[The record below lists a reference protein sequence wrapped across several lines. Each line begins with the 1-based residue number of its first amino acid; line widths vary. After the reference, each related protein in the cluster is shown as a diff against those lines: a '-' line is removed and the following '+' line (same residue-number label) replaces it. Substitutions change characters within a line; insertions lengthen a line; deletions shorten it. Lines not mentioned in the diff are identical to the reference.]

1 MLPTRRRL
9 GSIYKKKVFM
19 KGLQDKTVLITG
31 ALGGIGRA
39 TIQAFNAY
47 NVQLILIDIVAEDK
61 YFLDCLKN
69 QAVYF
74 QVDIAQPEHVDQIYQ
89 QILKQFPQI
98 DFLIH
103 TAGVYQHIELD
114 DLDFATWNQQINLNL
129 NANYY
134 LIKSFKNALTED
146 SAIVNI
152 ASIAGHQ
159 GSLAHTAYATAKG
172 GVVAL
177 SKSLAIE
184 LAPKTRVNTVSPG
197 LIDTQMMQGMT
208 AEKRRDMTEATPLQ
222 RLGQPHEIA
231 DVILF
236 LCSQGASF
244 MTGENIHVNGG
255 LYRH

>member
-1 MLPTRRRL
+1 
-9 GSIYKKKVFM
+9 M
-19 KGLQDKTVLITG
+19 KGLQHKTVLLTG

-39 TIQAFNAY
+39 TIQAFDDY
-47 NVQLILIDIVAEDK
+47 DVKLILIDVVAKDQE
-61 YFLDCLKN
+61 FLEHLKSS
-69 QAVYF
+69 AVYF
-74 QVDIAQPEHVDQIYQ
+74 QADIAKPQNMAQLRQH
-89 QILKQFPQI
+89 ILTEFPQI

-103 TAGVYQHIELD
+103 AAGVYQHIDLD
-114 DLDFATWNQQINLNL
+114 DLDDLDAVTWNDQINLNL

-134 LIKSFKNALTED
+134 LIKSFKNALTEQ

-177 SKSLAIE
+177 SKSLALE
-184 LAPKTRVNTVSPG
+184 LAPKTRVNTISPG

-208 AEKRRDMTEATPLQ
+208 EEKRRGMTAMTPLK
-222 RLGQPHEIA
+222 RLGQPQEIA

-236 LCSQGASF
+236 LCSQNASF
-244 MTGENIHVNGG
+244 ITGETIHVNGG

>member
-1 MLPTRRRL
+1 
-9 GSIYKKKVFM
+9 M
-19 KGLQDKTVLITG
+19 KGLHHKTVLMTG

-39 TIQAFNAY
+39 TIQAFDDYA
-47 NVQLILIDIVAEDK
+47 VQMILIDVVAPDQQ
-61 YFLDCLKN
+61 FLDSLKSRS
-69 QAVYF
+69 VYF
-74 QVDIAQPEHVDQIYQ
+74 QADIAQPQQVEQVYE

-103 TAGVYQHIELD
+103 AAGVYQHIELD
-114 DLDFATWNQQINLNL
+114 DLDMQTWNQQINLNL

-134 LIKSFKNALTED
+134 LIHRFKDALTQD
-146 SAIVNI
+146 SAIVNL

-159 GSLAHTAYATAKG
+159 GSIAHTAYATAKG

-177 SKSLAIE
+177 SKSLAID

-197 LIDTQMMQGMT
+197 LIDTRMMQGMT
-208 AEKRRDMTEATPLQ
+208 AEIRLAMTQATPLQ
-222 RLGQPHEIA
+222 RLGQPREIA

-236 LCSQGASF
+236 LCSQSASF

>member
-1 MLPTRRRL
+1 
-9 GSIYKKKVFM
+9 M
-19 KGLQDKTVLITG
+19 KGLQHKTLLLTG

-39 TIQAFNAY
+39 TIRAFDNY
-47 NVQLILIDIVAEDK
+47 DVHMILIDVVAKDEL
-61 YFLDCLKN
+61 FLAALKS
-69 QAVYF
+69 QVRYF
-74 QVDIAQPEHVDQIYQ
+74 QADIANPQAIDQLRQ
-89 QILKQFPQI
+89 TILAQYPNI

-103 TAGVYQHIELD
+103 AAGVYQHIELD
-114 DLDFATWNQQINLNL
+114 ELDFATWNQQINLNL

-134 LIKSFKNALTED
+134 LIKSFKAALTEH

-159 GSLAHTAYATAKG
+159 GSVSHTAYATAKG
-172 GVVAL
+172 GIVAL

-197 LIDTQMMQGMT
+197 LINTHMMQGMT
-208 AEKRRDMTEATPLQ
+208 TEKRRSMTDLTPLQ
-222 RLGQPHEIA
+222 RLGEPEEIA

-236 LCSQGASF
+236 LCSQSASF
-244 MTGENIHVNGG
+244 ITGETIHVNGG

>member
-1 MLPTRRRL
+1 
-9 GSIYKKKVFM
+9 M
-19 KGLQDKTVLITG
+19 KGLQHKTVLLTG

-39 TIQAFNAY
+39 TIQAFDEY
-47 NVQLILIDIVAEDK
+47 EVEFILIDVVAKDQG
-61 YFLDCLKN
+61 FLDQLKSP
-69 QAVYF
+69 ARYF
-74 QVDIAQPEHVDQIYQ
+74 QVDIAIPHKMEQLCQE
-89 QILKQFPQI
+89 ILSQFAQI

-103 TAGVYQHIELD
+103 AAGVYQHIALE
-114 DLDFATWNQQINLNL
+114 DLDFATWNHQIQLNL

-134 LIKSFKNALTED
+134 LVKSFKDALSEH

-159 GSLAHTAYATAKG
+159 GSIAHTAYATAKG
-172 GVVAL
+172 GVIAL

-184 LAPKTRVNTVSPG
+184 LAPKTRVNCISPG
-197 LIDTQMMQGMT
+197 LINTQMMQGMT
-208 AEKRRDMTEATPLQ
+208 EEKRRAMTETTPLK
-222 RLGQPHEIA
+222 RLGEPHEIA

-244 MTGENIHVNGG
+244 MTGETIHVNGG